1 MGVKNKT
8 GGNKA
13 KKQGRKHV
21 AVPTTRRVRFSE
33 DDGEIYG
40 CCEKIVGGGM
50 IVIKCID
57 DKQRLC
63 VIRKKFRGRHK
74 SDNRLAIGTWVLV
87 GSRDFETAKKDKL
100 EKCDLLEVYKDSE
113 KDQLK
118 QHSPSKPWHLFAK
131 IGNVVE
137 NEENDGFENEIIFK
151 HTSNNIEFNDEMGDE
166 DNNEIKQL
174 NEKEDT
180 DDEIDIDEI

>member
-21 AVPTTRRVRFSE
+21 VVPTVRRVRFSE
-33 DDGEIYG
+33 DDGEIYA
-40 CCEKIVGGGM
+40 CCEKMLGGGM
-50 IVIKCID
+50 IVVKCID

-74 SDNRLAIGTWVLV
+74 SDNRLAIGTWILV
-87 GSRDFETAKKDKL
+87 GIREFETAKKDKQ

-113 KDQLK
+113 QDQLK
-118 QHSPSKPWHLFAK
+118 QHSPSKPWNLFSK
-131 IGNVVE
+131 IGNTVE
-137 NEENDGFENEIIFK
+137 NEHEDEFENNIIFK
-151 HTSNNIEFNDEMGDE
+151 HTINDIEMNGETCDDTSIN
-166 DNNEIKQL
+166 NNESG
-174 NEKEDT
+174 KEDT
-180 DDEIDIDEI
+180 DDEIDIDDI